1 VTLSL
6 AFSTIVPA
14 AALSPSSTT
23 VTVGYLPAGV
33 AVDSATNRIYVANG
47 YDATVSV
54 INGATNQVVKTVP
67 VPTGTPVGTGAAGV
81 AINQVHNRIYVTNY
95 ATDGQLIVIDGNTEA
110 VMTKVAL
117 NQSDPLDV
125 AVNPSTN
132 VVYVANQ
139 TGNAKGQG
147 TLSVVS
153 GSDNHLNHTRVVG
166 AFLRGMVDDPKTD
179 TVYIGN
185 LILGTVTV
193 YDGKTNSVSRT
204 VTLPDTTCHP
214 DGMAMDL
221 GRNLLYVSC
230 FQIGVVYVLNGAT
243 GQVVKTITGLAL
255 PEGIALDTAN
265 QLAYVANSASNT
277 VAVVNTQTGNITKT
291 LPTGPQP
298 DGVAFNPVTGHI
310 YVTDSGDSS
319 VTIY

>member
-1 VTLSL
+1 L
-6 AFSTIVPA
+6 AK
-14 AALSPSSTT
+14 SSTT
-23 VTVGYLPAGV
+23 ITVGYQPAGV

-54 INGATNQVVKTVP
+54 INGATNQVIKTIP
-67 VPTGTPVGTGAAGV
+67 VPTGTPVGTGAVGV

-95 ATDGQLIVIDGNTEA
+95 ASNGQLIVIDGNPET
-110 VMTKVAL
+110 VMTTVAL
-117 NQSDPLDV
+117 HQSDPLDV
-125 AVNPSTN
+125 AVNPTTN

-139 TGNAKGQG
+139 NGNAEGQG

-153 GSDNHLNHTRVVG
+153 GSDNHVDHTRVVG
-166 AFLRGMVDDPKTD
+166 AFLRGIAADPETD

-204 VTLPDTTCHP
+204 ITLPDTSCHP
-214 DGMAMDL
+214 DGMAMDV

-230 FQIGVVYVLNGAT
+230 FQSGVVYALSGASD
-243 GQVVKTITGLAL
+243 QVAKTIRGLAS
-255 PEGIALDTAN
+255 PAGIALDTAD
-265 QLAYVANSASNT
+265 QLAYVANNASNT
-277 VAVVNTQTGNITKT
+277 VAVVNTQTGNIVRT

-298 DGVAFNPVTGHI
+298 DAVAFNPVTGHV
-310 YVTDSGDSS
+310 YVTDSGDRS
-319 VTIY
+319 VTVY